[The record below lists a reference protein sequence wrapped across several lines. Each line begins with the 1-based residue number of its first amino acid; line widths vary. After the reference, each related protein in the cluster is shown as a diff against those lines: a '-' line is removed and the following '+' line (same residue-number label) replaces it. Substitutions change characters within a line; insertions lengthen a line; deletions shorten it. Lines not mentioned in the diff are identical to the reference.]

1 MKLAHIFAAALVLT
15 VPASHAATKIYTA
28 ALTGANEVPAVA
40 TPGSGWTT
48 VTIDDVLKTL
58 HVEVNFSGLIGNVT
72 ASHVHCCTAPG
83 TNVGV
88 ATALPSFV
96 GFPLGVTAGTY
107 DHTYDM
113 TQAGSFGAGF
123 LAARG
128 GSTDLALTDLI
139 AGLDGGVAYLNVHST
154 AFGGGE
160 IRGLLAPVP
169 EPATQALMALGLL
182 ALGVAARRRK
192 G

>member
-1 MKLAHIFAAALVLT
+1 MKLTPALIAALVLAA
-15 VPASHAATKIYTA
+15 PAAHAATKTYAA
-28 ALTGANEVPAVA
+28 ALSGANEVPAAA
-40 TPGSGWTT
+40 TPGFGLTKVT
-48 VTIDDVLKTL
+48 VDDVAKTL
-58 HVEVNFSGLIGNVT
+58 RVEVSFSSLIGNVT

-83 TNVGV
+83 SNVGV

-113 TQAGSFGAGF
+113 TQAGSFSAGF

-128 GSTDLALTDLI
+128 GSTDLALADLI
-139 AGLDGGVAYLNVHST
+139 AGLDGGVAYLNVHT
-154 AFGGGE
+154 RVFGGGE

-169 EPATQALMALGLL
+169 EPATQALMAVGLL
-182 ALGVAARRRK
+182 ALGAAARRRQ

>member
-1 MKLAHIFAAALVLT
+1 MKFVHAFFAALVLIA
-15 VPASHAATKIYTA
+15 PASQAATKIYA
-28 ALTGANEVPAVA
+28 APLSGANEVPAAA
-40 TPGSGWTT
+40 TPGFGLSKIT
-48 VTIDDVLKTL
+48 VDDAAKTL
-58 HVEVNFSGLIGNVT
+58 RVEVSFSSLIGNVT

-139 AGLDGGVAYLNVHST
+139 AGLDGGVAYLNVHTS

-182 ALGVAARRRK
+182 ALRAAARRRK